1 MLNLSAWARSECCS
15 IGGEVHKRVEMM
27 NKHRQNGMTG
37 TGWLVI
43 LALIGFFS
51 MLIIKL
57 APVYMEHYSVRTVLE
72 SLKEEP
78 LITKRSVG
86 EVRKM
91 IQRRLKVNGV
101 YEMNN
106 DAIKIKKEGGVLKVD
121 ITYQVTKHM
130 AGNVDVL
137 ISFSDNIEL
146 VAN

>member
-1 MLNLSAWARSECCS
+1 
-15 IGGEVHKRVEMM
+15 M
-27 NKHRQNGMTG
+27 NRHRQSGMTG
-37 TGWLVI
+37 TGWLVV

-57 APVYMEHYSVRTVLE
+57 APVYMEHYSVKTVLE

-78 LITKRSVG
+78 LITKKSVG

-101 YEMNN
+101 YEMDKN
-106 DAIKIKKEGGVLKVD
+106 AITIKKTDGITTVD

-130 AGNVDVL
+130 AGNVDAL
-137 ISFSDNIEL
+137 ISFSDTIDL

>member
-1 MLNLSAWARSECCS
+1 
-15 IGGEVHKRVEMM
+15 M
-27 NKHRQNGMTG
+27 NRHRQGGMTG
-37 TGWLVI
+37 TGWLVV
-43 LALIGFFS
+43 LALIGFFA

-57 APVYMEHYSVRTVLE
+57 APVYMEHFSVKTVLE

-78 LITKRSVG
+78 MITQKSVG

-101 YEMNN
+101 YEMSN
-106 DAIKIKKEGGVLKVD
+106 DAIKIKKEGGVTNVD

-137 ISFSDNIEL
+137 ISFSDNIKL

>member
-1 MLNLSAWARSECCS
+1 
-15 IGGEVHKRVEMM
+15 M
-27 NKHRQNGMTG
+27 NRHRQGGMTG
-37 TGWLVI
+37 TGWLVV

-57 APVYMEHYSVRTVLE
+57 APVYMEHYSVKTVLE

-78 LITKRSVG
+78 MITQKSVA
-86 EVRKM
+86 EIRKM

-106 DAIKIKKEGGVLKVD
+106 DAIKIKKEGGVTNVD

-137 ISFSDNIEL
+137 VSFSDSIIL

>member
-1 MLNLSAWARSECCS
+1 
-15 IGGEVHKRVEMM
+15 MM
-27 NKHRQNGMTG
+27 NRNRQGGMTG
-37 TGWLVI
+37 TGWLVV

-57 APVYMEHYSVRTVLE
+57 APVYMENYSVKTVLA

-78 LITKRSVG
+78 LITKKSVA

-91 IQRRLKVNGV
+91 IERRLKVNGV
-101 YEMNN
+101 YDMDK
-106 DAIKIKKEGGVLKVD
+106 DAIRIKKEGGILKVD

-130 AGNVDVL
+130 AGNIDVL
-137 ISFSDNIEL
+137 LSFSDDIQL

>member
-1 MLNLSAWARSECCS
+1 
-15 IGGEVHKRVEMM
+15 M
-27 NKHRQNGMTG
+27 NRHRQSGMTG
-37 TGWLVI
+37 TGWLVV

-51 MLIIKL
+51 MLIIKM
-57 APVYMEHYSVRTVLE
+57 APVYMEHFSVKTVLE

-78 LITKRSVG
+78 MITQKSVG
-86 EVRKM
+86 EVRTM

-101 YEMNN
+101 YDMNN
-106 DAIKIKKEGGVLKVD
+106 DAIKIKKEGGVMDVD

-137 ISFSDNIEL
+137 ISFSDNIKL